1 MKSDSSSQK
10 APGKLLVSVDPR
22 DDASDRRVEI
32 LEVAARLFSRAGY
45 DGVGMRDIADAVG
58 ILGGSLYHHFKSKQ
72 QIYIEVHRAALAR
85 SAQRITAALVD
96 ITDPWVRLEAAI
108 AAQLEGQLDPG
119 SVTWP
124 MINDKAAMAG
134 DMRKA
139 LVAERDAFEERYRQ
153 LIAGL
158 PLPAKLDR
166 SVLRLNLLATL
177 NSITT
182 WYQSGKLTPRE
193 LAAQIVEIIRPIN

>member
-1 MKSDSSSQK
+1 MKSDNNPQK
-10 APGKLLVSVDPR
+10 AQGRLLVSVDPK
-22 DDASDRRVEI
+22 DEASARRVEI
-32 LEVAARLFSRAGY
+32 LEVAAKLFSRSGY
-45 DGVGMRDIADAVG
+45 DDVGMRDIADAAG

-85 SAQRITAALVD
+85 SAQRITIGLENVSG
-96 ITDPWVRLEAAI
+96 PWERLEAAI

-124 MINDKAAMAG
+124 MINDKAAISSE
-134 DMRKA
+134 MRKA
-139 LVAERDAFEERYRQ
+139 LVADRDAFEDRYRQ
-153 LIAGL
+153 LIADL

-177 NSITT
+177 NSVTT
-182 WYQSGKLTPRE
+182 WYQPGKLTPRE
-193 LAAQIVEIIRPIN
+193 IAAQIVEIIRPVA